1 MDACPRFGWVDIL
14 RFQHVV
20 SVVVSV
26 VSAGVSV
33 VVSVVLVGVSVV
45 SLVFLCNRV
54 RDASIYASKKYRSSF
69 YS

>member
-1 MDACPRFGWVDIL
+1 MDGCPRFGWVDIL

-20 SVVVSV
+20 SVVASV

-45 SLVFLCNRV
+45 SLVFL
-54 RDASIYASKKYRSSF
+54 ASFRQVSILSGLLFS
-69 YS
+69 